1 MGFGGSCGESYGFAV
16 DTKVSMDDSLQYKVH
31 NSKGKVYYV
40 ITNKDFVIPFQI
52 MNKVIF
58 YVFLF
63 RSFLWAFPFIF

>member
-40 ITNKDFVIPFQI
+40 IAN
-52 MNKVIF
+52 NELG
-58 YVFLF
+58 YFLCF
-63 RSFLWAFPFIF
+63 SFLIFL